1 MGIYG
6 QMRQVKA
13 DEIFRVCIWLYIK
26 YLVEEGI
33 NNGLAALF
41 LEKRPYIRELQ
52 VLRSGYAE
60 WQSQR
65 NYGDI
70 PARMV

>member
-1 MGIYG
+1 
-6 QMRQVKA
+6 MRQVKA

-52 VLRSGYAE
+52 VHDQNTQNSNHNGTAVVFPL
-60 WQSQR
+60 
-65 NYGDI
+65 
-70 PARMV
+70 